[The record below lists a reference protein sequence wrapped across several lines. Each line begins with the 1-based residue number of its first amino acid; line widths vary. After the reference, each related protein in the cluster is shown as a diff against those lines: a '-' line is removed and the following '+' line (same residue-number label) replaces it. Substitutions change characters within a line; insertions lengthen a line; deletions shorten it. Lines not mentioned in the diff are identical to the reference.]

1 MRSHGGEAPV
11 PLECAAMNTFSLM
24 VQSSGGG
31 QVEEIARTF
40 GVDWSHL
47 SAQVISFSIVCALLY
62 WLAYKPVLRMLE
74 ERRQQI
80 AQGLANTEKINAA
93 LAAIETQ
100 RKEAMTVAQAEATRL
115 IEEARGIARRVTEQE
130 TQRARA
136 AAEQL
141 VLKARDAA
149 AQEHTRM
156 MAELRREVGRLVV
169 RTTAAVIGKIL
180 TPEDQRRLA
189 EETTKELTTS

>member
-1 MRSHGGEAPV
+1 
-11 PLECAAMNTFSLM
+11 
-24 VQSSGGG
+24 
-31 QVEEIARTF
+31 
-40 GVDWSHL
+40 
-47 SAQVISFSIVCALLY
+47 
-62 WLAYKPVLRMLE
+62 
-74 ERRQQI
+74 
-80 AQGLANTEKINAA
+80 
-93 LAAIETQ
+93 
-100 RKEAMTVAQAEATRL
+100 MTVAQAEATRL

>member
-1 MRSHGGEAPV
+1 
-11 PLECAAMNTFSLM
+11 
-24 VQSSGGG
+24 
-31 QVEEIARTF
+31 
-40 GVDWSHL
+40 
-47 SAQVISFSIVCALLY
+47 ALLY

-149 AQEHTRM
+149 
-156 MAELRREVGRLVV
+156 ELWRLSLVNGSLDENRARLVV
-169 RTTAAVIGKIL
+169 ERVIESRHTGKSAILSQFLRLVRLDRARHAAQVASAAPLDADTRAAVEEGL
-180 TPEDQRRLA
+180 ARRYGRAIATTFVVDPTLLA
-189 EETTKELTTS
+189 GL

>member
-1 MRSHGGEAPV
+1 
-11 PLECAAMNTFSLM
+11 MNTLTLM
-24 VQSSGGG
+24 VETSAAG

-47 SAQVISFSIVCALLY
+47 SAQVISFSLVCALLY
-62 WLAYKPVLRMLE
+62 RFACKPVLRMLE

-93 LAAIETQ
+93 LAAIDTQ
-100 RKEAMTVAQAEATRL
+100 RKDAMTAARAEATRI
-115 IEEARGIARRVTEQE
+115 IEEARGIARRVGEQE
-130 TQRARA
+130 TQRAQA

-149 AQEHTRM
+149 TQEHTRM
-156 MAELRREVGRLVV
+156 MGELRREVGRLVV

-180 TPEDQRRLA
+180 TPDDQRRLA
-189 EETTKELTTS
+189 DETAKELTSS

>member
-1 MRSHGGEAPV
+1 
-11 PLECAAMNTFSLM
+11 MNSLTLM

-40 GVDWSHL
+40 GVDWPHL

-62 WLAYKPVLRMLE
+62 WLAYKPILRMLE
-74 ERRQQI
+74 QRRQQI
-80 AQGLANTEKINAA
+80 AEGLANTEKINAA
-93 LAAIETQ
+93 LAAIESQ
-100 RKEAMTVAQAEATRL
+100 RKETMTAARTEATRL
-115 IEEARGIARRVTEQE
+115 IEEARAIANRVREQE
-130 TQRARA
+130 TQRAQA

-149 AQEHTRM
+149 AQEHVRM
-156 MAELRREVGRLVV
+156 MGELRREVGRLVV

-180 TPEDQRRLA
+180 TPDDQRRLA
-189 EETTKELTTS
+189 DETAKELTSS

>member
-1 MRSHGGEAPV
+1 
-11 PLECAAMNTFSLM
+11 MNTFSLM

-74 ERRQQI
+74 ERRQQS

>member
-1 MRSHGGEAPV
+1 
-11 PLECAAMNTFSLM
+11 MNTLTLM
-24 VQSSGGG
+24 VETSAAG

-62 WLAYKPVLRMLE
+62 WLAYEPILRMLE
-74 ERRQQI
+74 QRRQQI
-80 AQGLANTEKINAA
+80 AEGLANTEKINAA
-93 LAAIETQ
+93 LAAIDSQ
-100 RKEAMTVAQAEATRL
+100 RKETMTAARAEATRL
-115 IEEARGIARRVTEQE
+115 IEEARAIASRVREQE
-130 TQRARA
+130 TQRAQA
-136 AAEQL
+136 AGEQL

>member
-1 MRSHGGEAPV
+1 
-11 PLECAAMNTFSLM
+11 MNTLTLM
-24 VQSSGGG
+24 VETSAAG

-62 WLAYKPVLRMLE
+62 WFAYKPVLRMLE

-93 LAAIETQ
+93 LAAIDTQ
-100 RKEAMTVAQAEATRL
+100 RKDAMTAARAEATRI
-115 IEEARGIARRVTEQE
+115 IEEARGIARRVGEQE
-130 TQRARA
+130 TQRAQA

-149 AQEHTRM
+149 TQEHTRM
-156 MAELRREVGRLVV
+156 MGELRREVGRLVV

-180 TPEDQRRLA
+180 TPDDQRRLA
-189 EETTKELTTS
+189 DETAKELTSS

>member
-1 MRSHGGEAPV
+1 
-11 PLECAAMNTFSLM
+11 MNTLTLM
-24 VQSSGGG
+24 VQSSAGG

-47 SAQVISFSIVCALLY
+47 SAQMISFSIVCALLY

-100 RKEAMTVAQAEATRL
+100 RKEAMTTARAEATRI
-115 IEEARGIARRVTEQE
+115 IEEARGIARRVGEQE
-130 TQRARA
+130 TQRAQA

-149 AQEHTRM
+149 TQEHTRM
-156 MAELRREVGRLVV
+156 MGELRREVGRLVV

-189 EETTKELTTS
+189 EETTKELSSS